1 MEENKKFKL
10 VSSKKTRYL
19 LPNILTLAGV
29 CLGISSIKFAIDGS
43 FGLAVNLILIAAIL
57 DALDGRIAR
66 LIKGTSEFGKELD
79 SLTDF
84 VSFGIAP
91 VFILYFWE
99 LNNYGKL
106 GWAITLIYSVC
117 CVLRLARFNLTK
129 INETEEWKNNFFE
142 GVPSPAGGLLILMP
156 LIYELTNFNFGINI
170 KQFTPY
176 LTILI
181 AILLVSKIPTL
192 ALKKIS
198 ISPKATV
205 FLLLGIGIVFIAL
218 LFYTLET
225 LLIFGTG
232 YLISIPVSII
242 IYNNQS
248 KKNVEKI
255 NKFKDTYPN
264 IKSNKAVKDLYNL
277 NEVRKKMRESIG
289 FSLESES
296 ADVLRSYITLSKYL
310 KNSTAKKIK
319 LSSFDKK
326 IISYSQNFNK
336 FLSVYEKNI
345 KLRQYNR
352 ISEKKFYRE
361 LNRSYKKLST
371 FDKKINKLSN

>member
-29 CLGISSIKFAIDGS
+29 CLGISSIKFSIDGNFS
-43 FGLAVNLILIAAIL
+43 LAVTLILLASIL

-99 LNNYGKL
+99 LQNYGKL
-106 GWAITLIYSVC
+106 GWAISLIYSVC

-129 INETEEWKNNFFE
+129 IDETESWKNNFFE
-142 GVPSPAGGLLILMP
+142 GIPSPAGGLLILMP
-156 LIYELTNFNFGINI
+156 LIYELTDLNLGLEI
-170 KQFTPY
+170 KKITPF
-176 LTILI
+176 LTVVI

-192 ALKKIS
+192 SLKKIS
-198 ISPKATV
+198 ISPKTTV

-225 LLIFGTG
+225 LLIFGIG
-232 YLISIPVSII
+232 YLISIPISLM
-242 IYNNQS
+242 IYNNQT
-248 KKNVEKI
+248 KKNT
-255 NKFKDTYPN
+255 NKTTEEN
-264 IKSNKAVKDLYNL
+264 H
-277 NEVRKKMRESIG
+277 E
-289 FSLESES
+289 
-296 ADVLRSYITLSKYL
+296 DVL
-310 KNSTAKKIK
+310 
-319 LSSFDKK
+319 
-326 IISYSQNFNK
+326 
-336 FLSVYEKNI
+336 
-345 KLRQYNR
+345 
-352 ISEKKFYRE
+352 
-361 LNRSYKKLST
+361 
-371 FDKKINKLSN
+371 